1 MADKG
6 KGSGG
11 GKSGDTG
18 GGKSG
23 GGKSWPAHRS
33 EKFQEKIDKGKNE

>member
-11 GKSGDTG
+11 GKSGDT
-18 GGKSG
+18 G

-33 EKFQEKIDKGKNE
+33 EKFQEKIDKGKNK